1 MGKSSSVASKHT
13 RVIKKT
19 CQNGG
24 KTSTLNKSK
33 KSHKK
38 YRGQG
43 R

>member
-1 MGKSSSVASKHT
+1 MATKHT
-13 RVIKKT
+13 RLVKKT

-24 KTSTLNKSK
+24 KTSTLNKCK
-33 KSHKK
+33 KNRKP

>member
-1 MGKSSSVASKHT
+1 MAAKSSDRKSV
-13 RVIKKT
+13 VKKT

-24 KTSTLNKSK
+24 KTSTLNKSRK
-33 KSHKK
+33 GSKK

>member
-1 MGKSSSVASKHT
+1 MAKGAVSNHKSVHKN
-13 RVIKKT
+13 T
-19 CQNGG
+19 CQNGS
-24 KTSTLNKSK
+24 KTSTLNKSR

>member
-1 MGKSSSVASKHT
+1 MATKHT
-13 RVIKKT
+13 RLVKKT
-19 CQNGG
+19 SQNGG

-33 KSHKK
+33 KTHKR

>member
-1 MGKSSSVASKHT
+1 MAKGSSIASKHT

-33 KSHKK
+33 KTHKK